1 MGLIELQA
9 KGKARLI
16 PITIL
21 VDGEYY
27 DAGAYKADPVPMALG
42 SGTVYEGYKD
52 GVSQGLLTVA
62 GALSAPNNVW
72 LGEGTWQTTEE
83 LAAKKAKK
91 PESVVPRGIEDTD
104 APPKLLRRAATKN
117 NDASAAATPTTTVAN
132 NKTAPTASAS
142 PTAATTTSTATSPT
156 TPPASTSVTSSAS
169 TSPGTT
175 NAATTARPE
184 TMGDPNIPT
193 LKRGKQADESADD
206 IVTILSTKTAAGA
219 PKTAL
224 SPAAPSATPKSSG
237 AATRKSNEAV
247 VVTFAA
253 ISDADGPESHSYDFP
268 MKAGEEETF
277 QKKILDLAAEDVI
290 KRDHELAAGTAGQ
303 MTPTAPSKRPAKTA
317 RPNFSGINLRIFD
330 LSSSNEPTLVLSAT
344 AEMPAAKNE
353 EPRRYVMTMVARE
366 DIYGELHRAFSSVT
380 DEQHLDVI
388 PRMEL
393 IDAVDA
399 DGDGRGELL
408 FRQIYDTGSTYVI
421 YRVIGAQL
429 YPLFQGTPS

>member
-1 MGLIELQA
+1 
-9 KGKARLI
+9 
-16 PITIL
+16 
-21 VDGEYY
+21 
-27 DAGAYKADPVPMALG
+27 MALD

-117 NDASAAATPTTTVAN
+117 NDASAGATPTTTAAN

-142 PTAATTTSTATSPT
+142 PTAATTPSTATSPT

-184 TMGDPNIPT
+184 TTGDPNIPT

-206 IVTILSTKTAAGA
+206 IVTIPSTKTAAGA
-219 PKTAL
+219 PKKALL

-253 ISDADGPESHSYDFP
+253 ISDADGPE
-268 MKAGEEETF
+268 
-277 QKKILDLAAEDVI
+277 
-290 KRDHELAAGTAGQ
+290 
-303 MTPTAPSKRPAKTA
+303 
-317 RPNFSGINLRIFD
+317 
-330 LSSSNEPTLVLSAT
+330 
-344 AEMPAAKNE
+344 
-353 EPRRYVMTMVARE
+353 
-366 DIYGELHRAFSSVT
+366 
-380 DEQHLDVI
+380 
-388 PRMEL
+388 
-393 IDAVDA
+393 
-399 DGDGRGELL
+399 
-408 FRQIYDTGSTYVI
+408 
-421 YRVIGAQL
+421 
-429 YPLFQGTPS
+429 